1 MRLNDVTLLAIAG
14 HNKWIS
20 PSKRVLRHC
29 VDLCTF
35 DEVKLFSPIKDSEF
49 KTVEI
54 PYFDAS
60 LYSKF
65 CLEELHNHIETEYCI
80 LVQSDGFIINTDYWT
95 DKFLDYDYIGA
106 PWPHHNN
113 VVGNGGFCLRSKKFL
128 KATSKLSYKSSVEG
142 CPYPVAPEDWFAI
155 LYHQKH
161 MQKENIKYPKP
172 ELALQFSVEHS
183 SMLKKFDPYNLETY
197 KSFGFHGPF
206 NTAAMMEIQ
215 K

>member
-14 HNKWIS
+14 HNKWIG
-20 PSKRVLRHC
+20 PSKKVLRHC

-35 DEVKLFSPIKDSEF
+35 DEVKLFSPVKDSEF

-106 PWPHHNN
+106 PWPHHDHAI
-113 VVGNGGFCLRSKKFL
+113 GNGGFCLRSQKFL
-128 KATSKLSYKSSVEG
+128 KATSKLS
-142 CPYPVAPEDWFAI
+142 
-155 LYHQKH
+155 
-161 MQKENIKYPKP
+161 
-172 ELALQFSVEHS
+172 
-183 SMLKKFDPYNLETY
+183 
-197 KSFGFHGPF
+197 
-206 NTAAMMEIQ
+206 
-215 K
+215 